1 MPLGYYRFLLP
12 LSKLVFLHNSMAR
25 LLFFLLILISC
36 VSGSLV
42 TINLDGICLSIFTLN
57 ILGSSSGLSNLEVE
71 WEIGRDGTSSWC
83 ADFQVIC

>member
-1 MPLGYYRFLLP
+1 MPLGYYRLLLP
-12 LSKLVFLHNSMAR
+12 LSKLVLYNSMAR

-42 TINLDGICLSIFTLN
+42 TINLDGVCLSIFTFD
-57 ILGSSSGLSNLEVE
+57 ILVSSSGLSNLEVE